1 MVEFVKKRDGRVIPF
16 NEDRITRAIFLAA
29 TNVAE
34 REGIVPDYKLSEQLT
49 QEVIKFLNHK
59 YSESVPSVE
68 DIQDSVVKVLIE
80 TGHAKTSEEYIIYR
94 TERSRIR
101 NSKTRL
107 MKAIEE
113 ITFEDAED
121 ADIKRENAN
130 INGNTA
136 MGTMLQ
142 YGSTVSKEFCKTHIL
157 KPEHS
162 FAHDNGDIHIHDMD
176 FLNMGT
182 LTCCQ
187 IDVKKL
193 FNGGFSTGH
202 GFLREPQDII
212 SYGALAAI
220 AIQSNQ
226 NDQHGGQSIPFF
238 DYGLAEGVYKTF
250 KKFYIGNLAK
260 ALKLFKGIENND
272 VIKNIVYN
280 TEKETN
286 QKVGLKRDELYLN
299 LEKEKLIQTF
309 DIDDELVNKMQNF
322 AFEESYRETD
332 KKTYQSMEAF
342 IHNLNTMHSRAGAQV
357 PFSSVNFGT
366 DTSEEGRMVTKN
378 LLLSQ
383 ERGLGNGETPIFPIL
398 IFKVKE
404 GINLNPEDP
413 NYDLFK
419 LSCRVSAKRL
429 FPNFSFLDAP
439 FNAKYYKKGEP
450 DTEATYMGCRTRV
463 LSNVCGSETV
473 SGRGNISFTTV
484 NLPRLGIKHGI
495 INNEK
500 ANLDGFFEELDEK
513 INLIIEQLLERL
525 EVQGNKKMKNF
536 PFLMGQGVWKGSDD
550 LGPEDTLKEVIKQGT
565 LTIGFI
571 GLAECLIALIGKHH
585 GESKEA
591 QELGLKIVSHMR
603 HKMDEATDKYKL
615 NFSLM
620 GTPAE
625 GLSGRFTKIDK
636 KVYGEIKGITDKE
649 YYTNSFHVPVYYN
662 ISAYDKIEIEA
673 PYHELTNAGHITY
686 VELDGDP
693 SDNLE
698 AFETVIKAMKDLGIG
713 YGSINHPVDRDP
725 ICGFSGVIT
734 SNICPVCGRNED
746 ESDIKFERIRRITG
760 YLVGTVDRFNNAKKA
775 EVRDLGI
782 GYGSINHPVDRDPIC
797 GFSGVITSN
806 ICPVCG
812 RNEDESD
819 IKFERIR
826 RITGYLVGTVDRF
839 NNAKKAEVRDRVK
852 HR

>member
-49 QEVIKFLNHK
+49 QEVIKLLNHK

-68 DIQDSVVKVLIE
+68 DIQNSVVKVLIE
-80 TGHAKTSEEYIIYR
+80 TGHAKTSEEYIVYR

-193 FNGGFSTGH
+193 FEDGFSTGH
-202 GFLREPQDII
+202 GFLREPQDIM

-238 DYGLAEGVYKTF
+238 DYGLSEGVYKTF

-260 ALKLFKGIENND
+260 ALKLFKGIENNEA
-272 VIKNIVYN
+272 IKDIVYR

-286 QKVGLKRDELYLN
+286 RKVGLKKDELYLN
-299 LEKEKLIQTF
+299 SEKEKLREAF
-309 DIDDELVNKMQNF
+309 NIDEELVNNMQNF
-322 AFEESYRETD
+322 AFEESYKETD

-366 DTSEEGRMVTKN
+366 DISEEGRMVTKN

-404 GINLNPEDP
+404 GVNLNPEDP

-439 FNAKYYKKGEP
+439 FNAKYYKAGDP

-463 LSNVCGSETV
+463 LSNVCGPETV

-495 INNEK
+495 IKNNK
-500 ANLDGFFEELDEK
+500 TNLDEFFKELDEK
-513 INLIIEQLLERL
+513 MDLIIEQLLERL

-536 PFLMGQGVWKGSDD
+536 PFLMGQGVWKDSDD

-571 GLAECLIALIGKHH
+571 GLAECLIALTGKHH
-585 GESKEA
+585 GESKES
-591 QELGLKIVSHMR
+591 QELGLKIVSYMR

-673 PYHELTNAGHITY
+673 PYHEFTNAGHITY

-725 ICGFSGVIT
+725 ICGFSGVIA

-746 ESDIKFERIRRITG
+746 ESDVKFERIRRITG

-775 EVRDLGI
+775 EV
-782 GYGSINHPVDRDPIC
+782 
-797 GFSGVITSN
+797 
-806 ICPVCG
+806 
-812 RNEDESD
+812 
-819 IKFERIR
+819 K
-826 RITGYLVGTVDRF
+826 
-839 NNAKKAEVRDRVK
+839 DRVK